1 MALKIGVVG
10 FSSNQFN
17 HKEASLKLK
26 ELLDH
31 IVRNHGKEGLVLVSG
46 YTNSGVPKI
55 AYRWAVELRMETVGF
70 SAKQALT
77 VDCGLYPVDKVIL
90 VGEKFGEES
99 QSFVE
104 YIDILIRIGGGKQSR
119 HEVELFKEHNGL
131 VDLETILFE
140 VEIN

>member
-26 ELLDH
+26 KLLDH

-55 AYRWAVELRMETVGF
+55 AYDWAVELGMETVGF

-77 VDCGLYPVDKVIL
+77 VDSGVYPVDKVIL

-104 YIDILIRIGGGKQSR
+104 YIDILIRIGGGNQSR
-119 HEVELFKEHNGL
+119 HEVELFKEHKGL
-131 VDLETILFE
+131 VDLEKILFE
-140 VEIN
+140 AEID